1 MSVEPSLAGG
11 VCADCGTL
19 ITNAE
24 VLAEVVVRVT
34 AVTEPEGLQLV
45 PEPTGSST

>member
-34 AVTEPEGLQLV
+34 AVT
-45 PEPTGSST
+45 GSIQFHARCFKLS